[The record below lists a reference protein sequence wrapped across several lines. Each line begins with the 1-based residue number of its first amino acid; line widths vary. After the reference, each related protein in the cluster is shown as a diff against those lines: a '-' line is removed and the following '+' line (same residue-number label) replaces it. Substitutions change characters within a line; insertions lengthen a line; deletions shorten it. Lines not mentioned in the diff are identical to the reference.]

1 MNRRDFMLKAFKGMV
16 ITGLLPQFSS
26 CLRSN
31 GDKKYFFP
39 LDQSDMNYVQLNF
52 YGGPVRWGFD
62 NFLRPTESHEFIPT
76 RMVGGRFKDGMG
88 DVELKWVK
96 KHGYLVPDFW
106 DLKMKSG
113 VEHST
118 LLQNMISIRGVDIN
132 VSGHPHGIIKTVRPD
147 STQPSIQGVISYH
160 SKSPLPSIIF
170 GSNPATRSY
179 ESIKRGGI
187 KIPLNERNLLEQIL
201 SPFVLAEEKSL
212 FGSNNDKKKIITKVL
227 DNLKLVEGAED
238 KYLKELY
245 GSLDLFIDNLVP
257 FLDEYET
264 YLSKYEKLI
273 LENIRSF
280 DGLSLDKLSLRT
292 LDMGNLNKFKIEE
305 DWGRYKI
312 DYQTYLRGDNLEE
325 MLSSADLGFVPHQ
338 FACTEFLL
346 KRGLT
351 NSLMMSTPNEM
362 GSFLYNCSNKNNVN
376 QKSFLEGKIVSTK
389 DKFVSIQM
397 DSHNTGTILQTI
409 ASFMFYR
416 GLVPCLDRLKNE
428 LKAIQIGD
436 NKSLFDKTLIH
447 LCSEFE
453 RIPTEFESGTEH
465 NHRSHT
471 SSFLSGSIKK
481 FQIAGNIKTGNNV
494 YGTIGTAGHVEKI
507 GRNLDP
513 RDIYQSICS
522 IMKIKSPVSR
532 AEVLLDWKGDEIT
545 STLNELKNIEGVSC

>member
-1 MNRRDFMLKAFKGMV
+1 
-16 ITGLLPQFSS
+16 
-26 CLRSN
+26 
-31 GDKKYFFP
+31 
-39 LDQSDMNYVQLNF
+39 
-52 YGGPVRWGFD
+52 
-62 NFLRPTESHEFIPT
+62 
-76 RMVGGRFKDGMG
+76 MG
-88 DVELKWVK
+88 DVELKWVN
-96 KHGYLVPDFW
+96 KHGYLIPDFW

-132 VSGHPHGIIKTVRPD
+132 ASGHPHGIIKTVRPD
-147 STQPSIQGVISYH
+147 STQPSIQGVISDH

-179 ESIKRGGI
+179 ESVKRGGI
-187 KIPLNERNLLEQIL
+187 TIPLNERNLLEQIL

-212 FGSNNDKKKIITKVL
+212 FGSSNDKKKIITNVL

-238 KYLKELY
+238 KYMKELY
-245 GSLDLFIDNLVP
+245 GSLDLFIDNLGP
-257 FLDEYET
+257 FLDEYES

-273 LENIRSF
+273 LENIRNF
-280 DGLSLDKLSLRT
+280 NGLSLDKLSLRT
-292 LDMGNLNKFKIEE
+292 LDLGNLSKFKSEE
-305 DWGRYKI
+305 EWGRYKI

-362 GSFLYNCSNKNNVN
+362 GSFLYNCSNKNNVH
-376 QKSFLEGKIVSTK
+376 QKSFSDRKIVSTK

-428 LKAIQIGD
+428 LKANQIGD
-436 NKSLFDKTLIH
+436 NKNLFDKTLIH
-447 LCSEFE
+447 ICSEFE

-471 SSFLSGSIKK
+471 SSFLSGAIKK
-481 FQIAGNIKTGNNV
+481 FHIAGNIKTGNNV
-494 YGTIGTAGHVEKI
+494 YGTIGTAGNVEKF

-513 RDIYQSICS
+513 RDLYQSICS
-522 IMKIKSPVSR
+522 IMKIKSPVPR
-532 AEVLLDWKGDEIT
+532 AEVLLDWKGDEII
-545 STLNELKNIEGVSC
+545 STLNELKNVEGVSC